1 MTCAKERSSLQEAR
15 SVAEDARAEYEDQK
29 QLAGE
34 AAFFADFYR
43 LNILSATFSGSG
55 ALWAIVEKS
64 VSALEKQGTAE
75 RAVAKALRARR
86 AADRADERVRE
97 AREAVARCL
106 DAHEVEPVEFTLS
119 STLTLRAR
127 FLEEKILP
135 PQGLSGTLPARETT
149 DTVVA
154 RCAAFQRHARGF
166 HSTVAT
172 LDDEYTAAVSNST
185 VYDDRGR
192 PTTHTL
198 TEQVTAVK
206 PGTLAVEIGYHGDED
221 NATFWVRLGRDEKPL
236 RSGQQ
241 TLTTR
246 DPDGGCHTLALPY
259 ANVPSVWPGVFK
271 ALRRKD
277 ERFTSERIVIFG
289 RWTWTAQG
297 DLGVATRRWSTEPG
311 PLATGPSGE
320 MFLVAENSSIEVK
333 LRRRPT

>member
-1 MTCAKERSSLQEAR
+1 
-15 SVAEDARAEYEDQK
+15 
-29 QLAGE
+29 
-34 AAFFADFYR
+34 
-43 LNILSATFSGSG
+43 
-55 ALWAIVEKS
+55 
-64 VSALEKQGTAE
+64 
-75 RAVAKALRARR
+75 
-86 AADRADERVRE
+86 
-97 AREAVARCL
+97 
-106 DAHEVEPVEFTLS
+106 VEFTLS

-127 FLEEKILP
+127 FFEEKILP

-206 PGTLAVEIGYHGDED
+206 PGTLAVEIGYHDDED
-221 NATFWVRLGRDEKPL
+221 PVTFWVRLGRDEKPL

-277 ERFTSERIVIFG
+277 ERFTSERIVTSGCSRPRDRARVRSTSAVDWRIYDWKRFVYVNMPAA
-289 RWTWTAQG
+289 R
-297 DLGVATRRWSTEPG
+297 VAWDVLSGLHLSDDFVFWLWQQERS
-311 PLATGPSGE
+311 ADPSPPDDAAPAG
-320 MFLVAENSSIEVK
+320 K
-333 LRRRPT
+333 